1 MLILLLFLIKI
12 FIVFWDN
19 AKSQEIAEK
28 SKKKN
33 VIMPTILFQFTKK
46 VIYSLLKTWTFLLHF
61 VINTGYSLLLFIKV
75 FNFLIKN

>member
-28 SKKKN
+28 SKKKCYYAN
-33 VIMPTILFQFTKK
+33 NTFSIHQESYLFSAKDMDIF
-46 VIYSLLKTWTFLLHF
+46 VTFWYQHRLFF
-61 VINTGYSLLLFIKV
+61 VTFY
-75 FNFLIKN
+75 